1 MVLCTT
7 WLLRSEASV
16 MISPILEKTTFKNK
30 ITKRKISGAVENA
43 ELERG
48 EGASL
53 LFWLTESSA

>member
-1 MVLCTT
+1 
-7 WLLRSEASV
+7 

-43 ELERG
+43 KLERG